1 MCWWFLDISSF
12 STESLAGSAPD
23 DRMVYIEASIADVQ
37 HKNSLYEA
45 LDANEQNPHKV

>member
-12 STESLAGSAPD
+12 SIESLAGSALD
-23 DRMVYIEASIADVQ
+23 DRKVDIEASIADVQ
-37 HKNSLYEA
+37 HKNSLCEA